1 MRFALLLRAHWSVLP
16 APAEKPVYVRHMF
29 DTIAGRYDRVNRL
42 MTFGLD
48 QGWRQYAVGEV
59 LAGLRRPFDEVKVL
73 DVGTGTGDFLPLL
86 SRALP
91 GATIAGADFSLEMMR
106 AGLGKSDELQGGGGF
121 VGGDA
126 LGLPFADDTFDGVT
140 TGFAMRNVGDL
151 LQALREIR
159 RVTLP
164 GGRLVCLEVA
174 QPRNPLIRW
183 GHQLYFN
190 RFVPI
195 IGGIISGHRTAY
207 AYLPQSAAR
216 FPRPDALCSLLG
228 AAGWQRPRY
237 RLLGLGAVAIHTA
250 EK

>member
-1 MRFALLLRAHWSVLP
+1 MGLAFWMRARWSVLP
-16 APAEKPVYVRHMF
+16 APAEKPVYIRRMF

-48 QGWRQYAVGEV
+48 QGWRHYAVGEV
-59 LAGLRRPFDEVKVL
+59 LAGIRRPLDEVTVL

-91 GATIAGADFSLEMMR
+91 GATVAGADFSLEMMR
-106 AGLGKSDELQGGGGF
+106 AGLSKSDALQGGGGF

-126 LGLPFADDTFDGVT
+126 LGLPFADDTFDGIT

-151 LQALREIR
+151 PQALRELR
-159 RVTLP
+159 RVTRP

-190 RFVPI
+190 RVVPI
-195 IGGIISGHRTAY
+195 IGGIVSGHRTAY
-207 AYLPQSAAR
+207 AYLPQSATH
-216 FPRPDALCSLLG
+216 FPRPDALCTLLRE
-228 AAGWQRPRY
+228 AGWQRPRY